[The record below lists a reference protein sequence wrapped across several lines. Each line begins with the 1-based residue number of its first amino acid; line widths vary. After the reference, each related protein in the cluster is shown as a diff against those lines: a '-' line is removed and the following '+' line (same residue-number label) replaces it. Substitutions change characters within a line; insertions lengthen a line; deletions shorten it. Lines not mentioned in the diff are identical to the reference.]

1 MGRCVLSTEPATS
14 EEQAQEHT
22 SSPGVNE
29 IGVLVTVAL
38 GTMLAPLN
46 STMIAV
52 ALPSI
57 MQDFGAPLAE
67 AGWIVTAYL
76 IAMACL
82 QPVAGKLGDRLG
94 RRRMILGGLVY
105 FALVSMGAASATSL
119 SALLFFRIQQAIAA
133 AIALPNGTALLR
145 SIVPEERRGARFGML
160 GAAVVLAAAAGPPI
174 GGILVQYSDWPSIF
188 YANLLLVVPAFLLG
202 LKVLP
207 PDRISPTDKPF
218 DLVGAVLL
226 LISLFGIAGLLV
238 QSRQAEAFVDPVL
251 GCLLVAGISA
261 AFLIREWRHPDPVIQ
276 PRFFL
281 RRSFAAANA
290 GVSLSNLAMYTT
302 FLAIPIML
310 STRPEWS
317 AARTGLVLAA
327 LWTPTALLAPF
338 GGRLADRWG
347 RRWPTVCGL
356 ILFAA
361 GLAPLAWSGASID
374 LTVLVVSLGT
384 GGIGLGLSSAGM
396 QTAAVESV
404 DADEAGVASGIYS
417 TSRYLGS
424 IVGSSVL
431 AATLQPGVGEGGFA
445 TIYLVVFGAAC
456 AAVLAA
462 LGLHNRPSE
471 RISDA

>member
-1 MGRCVLSTEPATS
+1 MPTEPTTG
-14 EEQAQEHT
+14 EEQDNA

-29 IGVLVTVAL
+29 IGVLVAVAL

-57 MQDFGAPLAE
+57 MQGFEAALAE
-67 AGWIVTAYL
+67 AGWVVTAYL

-82 QPVAGKLGDRLG
+82 QPVAGKLGDRFG

-119 SALLFFRIQQAIAA
+119 STLLFFRIQQAIAA

-188 YANLLLVVPAFLLG
+188 YANLLIVVPALLLG

-218 DLVGAVLL
+218 DLLGAVLL
-226 LISLFGIAGLLV
+226 LISLFGIAVLLA

-251 GCLLVAGISA
+251 GCFLVASISA

-310 STRPEWS
+310 ATRPEWS

-404 DADEAGVASGIYS
+404 DAEEAGVASGIYS

-431 AATLQPGVGEGGFA
+431 AATLRPGGDGGFS
-445 TIYLVVFGAAC
+445 TIYQIVFAAAC
-456 AAVLAA
+456 VAVLAA
-462 LGLHNRPSE
+462 LGLHSRPGARVSG
-471 RISDA
+471 A